1 MNLPLLPRLLPLL
14 GALFIGFSLM
24 AQPTQ
29 LLLWP
34 EGKVP
39 LFLPNDIEEKH
50 VTTDGI
56 LRISGVTV
64 PSMSVYLPPADRAT
78 GAAVLICPGGG
89 YTILAASHEGSDL
102 AEWFVARGVA
112 AFVLKYRLPD
122 EKAMQKKH
130 TVPLI
135 DAMQAMKLIRQNA
148 ASYRIDPLKIGVMG
162 FSAGGHLAS
171 TLSTHYH
178 LADDPDAAKPNFAIL
193 LYPVIT
199 FANKYAHGGSRD
211 KLLGKEKDNPDLII
225 YYSNE
230 YQVSEKTPP
239 TLLVHAGDDKAVPVE
254 NSIDYYLGL
263 KRYNVEAELHIYP
276 KGGHGFS
283 MRTAGKGSVEDWPLA
298 MEKWLKSRGL
308 IR

>member
-1 MNLPLLPRLLPLL
+1 
-14 GALFIGFSLM
+14 M
-24 AQPTQ
+24 AQSTQ
-29 LLLWP
+29 VLLWP
-34 EGKVP
+34 EGQVP
-39 LFLPNDIEEKH
+39 LYLPSDVEEKH

-89 YTILAASHEGSDL
+89 YTILAASHEGSEL
-102 AEWFVARGVA
+102 AEWFVARGIA
-112 AFVLKYRLPD
+112 AFVLKYRLPND
-122 EKAMQKKH
+122 KAMQTPHK
-130 TVPLI
+130 VPLM

-148 ASYRIDPLKIGVMG
+148 ASYRIDPSKIGVMG

-178 LADDPDAAKPNFAIL
+178 LADPQAAEASKPNFAIL

-199 FANKYAHGGSRD
+199 FASQYAHGGSRD
-211 KLLGKEKDNPDLII
+211 KLLGKEKENSDLII

-254 NSIDYYLGL
+254 NSMDYYLAL
-263 KRYNVEAELHIYP
+263 KRHNVEAELHVYP

-283 MRTAGKGSVEDWPLA
+283 MRTAGKGSVEQWPSA
-298 MEKWLKSRGL
+298 MEMWLKSRGL
-308 IR
+308 LDRK